1 MKEYAGLK
9 FDVYEYIKHKNN
21 REYKIED
28 EVRNEVRDE
37 VRNEVGDNDAMKFE
51 VYEI

>member
-1 MKEYAGLK
+1 MNI
-9 FDVYEYIKHKNN
+9 IKHKNN

-37 VRNEVGDNDAMKFE
+37 VRNKVGDEVGDNNAMKFE
-51 VYEI
+51 VYECTVGGM

>member
-1 MKEYAGLK
+1 MNI
-9 FDVYEYIKHKNN
+9 IKHKNN

-28 EVRNEVRDE
+28 EVRNEVRNK

-51 VYEI
+51 VYECTVGGM